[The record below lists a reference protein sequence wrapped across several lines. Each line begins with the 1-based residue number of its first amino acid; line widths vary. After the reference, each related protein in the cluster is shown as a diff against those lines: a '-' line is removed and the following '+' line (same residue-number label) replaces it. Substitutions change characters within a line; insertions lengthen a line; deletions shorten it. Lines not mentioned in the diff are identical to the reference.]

1 MHGQKNPLERGKT
14 WSWKLELKSA
24 HFRKDLLGSIPPEPK
39 ECPACTMYQ
48 WQRPHE
54 RCRSEAFVDG
64 MEDFVSGLSAFFAGM
79 SLDEACKRLSRIRQQ
94 CLWRDP
100 LSPKRD
106 SPSWRRA
113 GDCETE
119 VETLPITILC
129 SSPADH
135 TLFSPCTNYDEL
147 RHQIASAYSST
158 RCRYHSLPYYPP
170 IPIPLHS
177 APGKPEKGPEEF
189 NVYNGHSSRCIQ
201 KVSGH
206 Y

>member
-1 MHGQKNPLERGKT
+1 MELERKKKT
-14 WSWKLELKSA
+14 TLALKSA

-39 ECPACTMYQ
+39 ECPACTIYQ

-64 MEDFVSGLSAFFAGM
+64 MEDFLSGLSAFFAGM
-79 SLDEACKRLSRIRQQ
+79 SLDEACNRLGRIRQQ

-113 GDCETE
+113 GDGETE

-129 SSPADH
+129 SSPAEH
-135 TLFSPCTNYDEL
+135 TLLSPCTKYDEL
-147 RHQIASAYSST
+147 RLQIGYSST
-158 RCRYHSLPYYPP
+158 RCRYDTSLLPSHTHPSTFCPSPP
-170 IPIPLHS
+170 ENPKRGLRNSTYITGIPHD
-177 APGKPEKGPEEF
+177 A
-189 NVYNGHSSRCIQ
+189 IQ
-201 KVSGH
+201 RVSGH